1 MQVKHTNPKDTEAV
15 ITIVASTVELLK
27 IKENVLKKL
36 AENVKITGFRPGKA
50 PLNLVEKQVDE
61 NVLQSEFLD
70 QAINQIYP
78 QAVNSEKLRPVGNP
92 EISVKKFVPFD
103 SLEFEA
109 KVEIVGKIT
118 LPDYKKLDLQK
129 DKVSVTAKDVDEVL
143 KSLQKR
149 MGEKKDVDRKSKQN
163 DQVWIDFIGKDKD
176 GKPVSGADGK
186 DYPLVL
192 GSKTFIPGFEEN
204 LEGLKAGDEKTFTLT
219 FPKDYGVKALAS
231 KKVTFTVTL
240 NKVQEVVEP
249 QIDDEFAKKSGPFND
264 LKTLKED
271 IKKQLTFEKENQIER
286 EYESKIVEEITEKSK
301 VAIPNTLIEEQKEI
315 MLREFKQNLAYR
327 GQTYSEY
334 LEMQGFT
341 EDDLIKNEVLPE
353 AQKRV
358 KASLVLTEISEI
370 ENIDVSMEEINDRKT
385 ALKSQYQDQAMRDEL
400 DKPENLNSLASR
412 IVTEKTL
419 AKLKTYIKK

>member
-15 ITIVASTVELLK
+15 ITVVASTEELLK
-27 IKENVLKKL
+27 IKENVLNSL
-36 AENVKITGFRPGKA
+36 AKNLKITGFRPGKA
-50 PLNLVEKQVDE
+50 PLNLVEKQVDQ

-92 EISVKKFVPFD
+92 NITVKKFVPFD

-109 KVEIVGKIT
+109 TVQIVGKIT
-118 LPDYKKLDLQK
+118 LPDYKNIDIQK

-143 KSLQKR
+143 VSLQKR
-149 MGEKKDVDRKSKQN
+149 MGEKKDVDRKSKQG
-163 DQVWIDFIGKDKD
+163 DQVWIDFSGNDKD

-204 LEGLKAGDEKTFTLT
+204 LEGLKAGDEKTFTVT
-219 FPKDYGVKALAS
+219 FPKDYGVKALAN
-231 KKVTFTVTL
+231 KEVTFTVTL
-240 NKVQEVVEP
+240 LKVQEVVEP
-249 QIDDEFAKKSGPFND
+249 KIDDDFAKKAGPFTD
-264 LKTLKED
+264 LKTLKDD
-271 IKKQLTFEKENQIER
+271 IKKQLSLEKENQIER
-286 EYESKIVEEITEKSK
+286 EYESKIVEEITEKAK
-301 VAIPNTLIEEQKEI
+301 VSIPDSLIDEQKEI

-327 GQTYSEY
+327 GQTYNEY

-353 AQKRV
+353 ARKRV
-358 KASLVLTEISEI
+358 KASLILTEISEI
-370 ENIDVSMEEINDRKT
+370 EKIDVSMDEINDRKT

-400 DKPENLNSLASR
+400 DKPENLNNIASR